1 MIHFIAFFPVD
12 NSLEYCGSDFNG
24 LTEKE
29 IIDKLRELK
38 RSGDQV
44 RFYNLSNYDYSRPF
58 PNSCPFPTIANLVE
72 DYNAEEL
79 DGGWFCTK
87 FKWFGTEDELWN
99 FLHDKPTA
107 LDHMRSYLNSTTQTE
122 NGTIYL
128 KNDWENADP
137 DEIIYIGEYGLDDI
151 TRKVEAGEVMTDK
164 ELVEEGI
171 VSTKNSIRAEIKQY
185 YPNATDEWIDKHEL
199 IDDIIQSCSWEYTS
213 TKVDQMG
220 DWDIWD
226 DYPKD

>member
-1 MIHFIAFFPVD
+1 MLHFIAFFPVD
-12 NSLEYCGSDFNG
+12 NSLEYVGSDFNG

-29 IIDKLRELK
+29 IIDKLRDLK

-99 FLHDKPTA
+99 FH
-107 LDHMRSYLNSTTQTE
+107 
-122 NGTIYL
+122 
-128 KNDWENADP
+128 
-137 DEIIYIGEYGLDDI
+137 IGEYGLDDI

-171 VSTKNSIRAEIKQY
+171 VSTKNSIRTEIKQY
-185 YPNATDEWIDKHEL
+185 YPNATDEWIDKHDL

>member
-1 MIHFIAFFPVD
+1 M
-12 NSLEYCGSDFNG
+12 
-24 LTEKE
+24 
-29 IIDKLRELK
+29 
-38 RSGDQV
+38 
-44 RFYNLSNYDYSRPF
+44 
-58 PNSCPFPTIANLVE
+58 E

>member
-1 MIHFIAFFPVD
+1 MITFIAFFPVD

-24 LTEKE
+24 LSEKE
-29 IIDKLRELK
+29 IINKLRDLK
-38 RSGDQV
+38 RSGEQV
-44 RFYNLSNYDYSRPF
+44 RFYNLSNNDYSSSF
-58 PNSCPFPTIANLVE
+58 LNIANLVE

-87 FKWFGTEDELWN
+87 FKWFGDEDDLWN
-99 FLHDKPTA
+99 FLHAEPTA

-122 NGTIYL
+122 NGTIYR
-128 KNDWENADP
+128 KENWENADP
-137 DEIIYIGEYGLDDI
+137 DEIIYIGEYGLDDL
-151 TRKVEAGEVMTDK
+151 TRKVEAGEAMTDK

-171 VSTKNSIRAEIKQY
+171 ASTKNSVRAEIKQY
-185 YPNATDEWIDKHEL
+185 YPNATVEWIHKHEL